1 MPTGKKVLLGGLG
14 ALTPIILNLMAVDV
28 ALLLDNEIAT
38 TIGYAVRVL
47 VLFYLGGIVAYL
59 HTDEKSPIKL
69 FELGIAAPAIITA
82 MMNAHNL
89 NDLKKPTSNM
99 PDKAMLEL
107 ILSTAYAGETPAAA
121 WQIAAEQQSGFLDK
135 FWEGFSGSRKGGTA
149 QRTPDPAE
157 TKRRYYVVVS
167 TENSY
172 EEAAKRAENF
182 NARVPGFHA
191 EPYRA
196 LNGLSGVL
204 IGSNLSREQAIALRD
219 KAVQAGFPST
229 SYVVWK
235 IEEEVDVQ

>member
-1 MPTGKKVLLGGLG
+1 MPTGKKVLLGGVG
-14 ALTPIILNLMAVDV
+14 ALTPIILNLMAVAV
-28 ALLLDNEIAT
+28 VLLLDNEIAT
-38 TIGYAVRVL
+38 TIGYVVRVI

-69 FELGIAAPAIITA
+69 FELGVAAPAIITA

-89 NDLKKPTSNM
+89 NDLKKPATDKT
-99 PDKAMLEL
+99 DKAMLEL
-107 ILSTAYAGETPAAA
+107 ILSTAYAEETPAVVR
-121 WQIAAEQQSGFLDK
+121 QIVAEQQSGFLEK
-135 FWEGFSGSRKGGTA
+135 FWEGFSGSRKGTA

-172 EEAAKRAENF
+172 EEAAKRAETF
-182 NARVPGFHA
+182 NARIPGFHA

-204 IGSNLSREQAIALRD
+204 IGSNLSREQAVALRD
-219 KAVQAGFPST
+219 KAIQAGFPST